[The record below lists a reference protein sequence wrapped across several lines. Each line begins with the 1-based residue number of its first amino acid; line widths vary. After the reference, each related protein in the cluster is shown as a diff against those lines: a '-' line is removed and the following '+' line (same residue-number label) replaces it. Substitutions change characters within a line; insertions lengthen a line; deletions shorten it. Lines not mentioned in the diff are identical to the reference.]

1 VITRRHVLMS
11 SLLAPVAWGLGKR
24 SDVSIGLIEH
34 DGGHDHRPESLRR
47 LLWEIGKRTSIRT
60 ALEGTS
66 TSLDAKNSELFH
78 QPLLVLTGNAAMS
91 PWTAAQRDRLEK
103 HLRTGGLLWVDGER
117 DNPFLASAER
127 ELALMFPDAP
137 LHILPPDHVVTKSF
151 FLVPQVLGKGEDD
164 GRVRGIEQGGRSLVL
179 LTRCDVLGAY
189 ERDRFGTWRYE
200 CAPGGD
206 AQREL
211 AFRFGVNLMMVAT
224 CLDYKA
230 DQVHID
236 FIMKKQRR

>member
-1 VITRRHVLMS
+1 VITRRQLLMS
-11 SLLAPVAWGLGKR
+11 TALGVAAPTFAIGKR
-24 SDVSIGLIEH
+24 SDVSIGLIKH
-34 DGGHDHRPESLRR
+34 DGGFDHRPESLRR
-47 LLWEIGKRTSIRT
+47 LLWEISKRTSIRT
-60 ALEGTS
+60 ALEGTP
-66 TSLDAKNSELFH
+66 TTLEDSELFF
-78 QPLLVLTGNAAMS
+78 QPLLVLTGHSAMT
-91 PWTAAQRDRLEK
+91 PWTATKRDRLEK

-117 DNPFLASAER
+117 DNAFLASAER

-137 LHILPPDHVVTKSF
+137 MRSLPLDHVATKSF
-151 FLVPQVLGKGEDD
+151 FLVPQVVGKDKDD
-164 GRVRGIEQGGRSLVL
+164 GRIRGIEQGGRTLVFM
-179 LTRCDVLGAY
+179 TRCDVLGAY

-200 CAPGGD
+200 CTPGGD